1 MSVNLDINTLN
12 WVKSE
17 IDETLK
23 QARQALEVYVEAPD
37 DESQLRFCLNY
48 IHQVYGTLQMVELY
62 GASMLAEEMEHLTKA
77 IVEDKVSNREDA
89 FEVLMRG
96 IIQLPDYLEH
106 IQTGHDDV
114 PVVLLPLLNDMRA
127 ARNETF
133 LSENALFSPDMS
145 AVVPKAAAPADETD
159 IQVLAKKLRHQYHLG
174 LLDWFRD
181 RDVAGGLKRISSVLL
196 QLRSCAEG
204 SELARL
210 LWTAQGILEGLQSE
224 HLETGIAVKL
234 LMGQVDRQIK
244 HVIDQGEAA
253 FNTLPPDDLV
263 KNLLYYVAQTEAG
276 TPVVDEIKQAFKLE
290 QAMPDAE
297 RLEQARA
304 ELSAPNA
311 ELMDT
316 VSGVLLDDL
325 TQIKDSLDVFVRTDE
340 RNVDVLKEMSLK
352 FNQMAD
358 TLGMLGLGTQRKTIQ
373 EQVAV
378 MQSMVDGQRE
388 MDESGLMNIASA
400 ILTIETSLKEPG
412 NQISHSATSGKHAD
426 RMRDPEFRQLMTTVL
441 SEARNE
447 LNKVKESVN
456 DFSQSPRN
464 PALLEDVPEML
475 DRIRGS
481 LSMLN
486 LERAEAL
493 IDSAEDYVRH
503 KILTGEI
510 IPNEEELDALADA
523 ISSIEYY
530 MESLVDSWGHPTA
543 ILDVAEERLQLLGAF
558 DADEQDEV
566 SASPLADVSV
576 TSNDETLIDMP
587 SLDSGDIDL
596 PLDDEDDEGDTE
608 IEIAALDLEDGDSIV
623 LDGSG
628 LELGD
633 GLTLEGLDSA
643 SDISYPEIDPKSND
657 LAIAS
662 GDFEIDLGEGLPEA
676 ITSDTQEISIAEAFG
691 VKRIGE
697 ALDLWMGDPH
707 DSAMADLLQE
717 VCSHVR
723 QNAEVKELSDAVDV
737 IKGMST
743 LIEKIQKREVSLD
756 EEVKN
761 TLYMTRDTLLDL
773 LSDNDDAVKDK
784 KKLDQ
789 NDNIEV
795 AIEDPIEPESAIEEV
810 VVKEIELPVEQN
822 KHPANSASS
831 LADDLDDEI
840 IEIFLEEAEEE
851 SGNISNL
858 LPKWQSNPQ
867 DEECL
872 KDMRRSFHTLK
883 GSGRL
888 VGAMDLGE
896 FAWAFENMLNR
907 VLDKTVTPDE
917 KMFIILEKAN
927 ESILSLLDLFKKGQK
942 PPQSIFTLMEFA
954 EALCHGNP
962 IDLQQLD
969 SDMPDIS
976 QTMEVPAGMND
987 IVEIPNIDPALLEIY
1002 RKEINSHLG
1011 SLNNYIEAWNEDG
1024 INEASHDLIR
1034 ALHTLNGSSRTAGVS
1049 NLAELFGT
1057 LEKYTKYLQ
1066 TNHLAVPQRLVDLI
1080 QESMDY
1086 TRSVASSLENIGE
1099 TMPDDDALLARVHR
1113 AFDDLRFEAP
1123 TMEMMIPAELSSD
1136 VEEEVE
1142 TIEHMPSEVRNI
1154 EDDIVDYD
1162 EELVDIFLEEGTEIL
1177 DESDHTINDWMQD
1190 VENRSHLEAL
1200 QRQLHTLKGGARMAG
1215 IQAIGDL
1222 SHSIESMLTA
1232 VVEDQLSPSEEMF
1245 NVMQQAH
1252 DRLVMMLE
1260 QVSKRQS
1267 ITDAPELI
1275 QHVESVITGESII
1288 EEENGSAIQIEDG
1301 AVIETSENL
1310 EIETVDSID
1319 DVAVTEDES
1328 IEIEVPEV
1336 SSNVI
1341 PLEALKVEQ
1350 VQEVEAEETSLP
1362 AKADTTK
1369 ELEAAP
1375 SRTVEVRGREQVR
1388 VRADLL
1394 DNLVNFAGE
1403 VSIYRSR
1410 LEQQSN
1416 AFRYNLQEL
1425 NDTIARLRGQL
1436 RQFEMEAEAQIQY
1449 RLEETGSRTHEDF
1462 DPLEFDRFTQMQTL
1476 SRGMLESLND
1486 LDSLRGILTNLTR
1499 ESETLLVQ
1507 QARVNTELQEG
1518 LMRTRMVPFVG
1529 QVPRLRRIVRQTAQE
1544 LNKKIELHI
1553 EGADNELDRNVLE
1566 RILSPIEHMLRN
1578 AISHGIEKP
1587 KQRVAAGKPEQGNI
1601 YFAVAKEG
1609 SDIVVR
1615 VRDDGAGIDLEAIRE
1630 KAISKGLLKP
1640 DAKISNQALLDFI
1653 LESGFSTASEVTQ
1666 ISGRG
1671 VGMDVVNNEIKQLG
1685 GVLNIDTIKGQGT
1698 SFSINLPLTLSITR
1712 ALMVNVGDELFAI
1725 PLIGIEGV
1733 ERVSN
1738 EKLKKLHASENAVYR
1753 WLEED
1758 SQFLHLGSVMGVCE
1772 PRISDEQKH
1781 NSLLMVRS
1789 GDLHAAIQVEGLI
1802 GSREIVVKPVGPQL
1816 STLRG
1821 ISGATIMGDGR
1832 VVLILDLGVLIR
1844 LANMQRE
1851 ETGEVNTPVDVVV
1864 EERKPVVMVVD
1875 DSITVRKV
1883 TTRLLERNDMEA
1895 ISAKDGVDALAQL
1908 QEVRPDIILLD
1919 VEMPRM
1925 DGFELATNM
1934 RNDDNLKDIPVIMIT
1949 SRTGEKHRERALN
1962 IGVNDYMGKP
1972 YNENELL
1979 ESIKTLIK
1987 K

>member
-77 IVEDKVSNREDA
+77 IIEDKVSNREDA

-127 ARNETF
+127 ARNEAL

-145 AVVPKAAAPADETD
+145 AVVPKAAAPAEETD
-159 IQVLAKKLRHQYHLG
+159 IQLLAKKLRHQYHLG

-181 RDVAGGLKRISSVLL
+181 RDVAGGLKRISSVLQ
-196 QLRSCAEG
+196 QLRSCAED

-304 ELSAPNA
+304 ELTAPNA

-316 VSGVLLDDL
+316 VSGVLFDDL
-325 TQIKDSLDVFVRTDE
+325 TQIKDSLDVFVRTEE

-412 NQISHSATSGKHAD
+412 NQVQSAASGKHAD

-456 DFSQSPRN
+456 DFSQSPKN
-464 PALLEDVPEML
+464 PALLEDVPDML

-503 KILTGEI
+503 KILTGEK

-558 DADEQDEV
+558 DAAEQDEA
-566 SASPLADVSV
+566 SPSPLADASV
-576 TSNDETLIDMP
+576 TSKDATLIDMP
-587 SLDSGDIDL
+587 DLGSGDIDL
-596 PLDDEDDEGDTE
+596 SLDDEDDTE
-608 IEIAALDLEDGDSIV
+608 VEIAAPELEDDDSIV
-623 LDGSG
+623 LDSSG

-633 GLTLEGLDSA
+633 GLTLEGLDSE
-643 SDISYPEIDPKSND
+643 SDISYPDIDSTSND
-657 LAIAS
+657 LAIES

-676 ITSDTQEISIAEAFG
+676 ITNDTQEISIAEAFG

-723 QNAEVKELSDAVDV
+723 QNAEAKELSHVVDI
-737 IKGMST
+737 IKDMST
-743 LIEKIQKREVSLD
+743 LIEKIQKQEISLD

-773 LSDNDDAVKDK
+773 LSDDAVKDK
-784 KKLDQ
+784 KKLDE
-789 NDNIEV
+789 NENIEV
-795 AIEDPIEPESAIEEV
+795 AIEDRIEPEAVIEEV
-810 VVKEIELPVEQN
+810 VVKEIELPVEEVKQ
-822 KHPANSASS
+822 PANSASS

-851 SGNISNL
+851 TGNISTL

-888 VGAMDLGE
+888 VGALDLGE

-907 VLDKTVTPDE
+907 VLDKTVTPVED
-917 KMFIILEKAN
+917 MFVILDKAN
-927 ESILSLLDLFKKGQK
+927 ASLTKLLELFKKGEK
-942 PPQSIFTLMEFA
+942 PPQSIYTLMEFA
-954 EALCHGNP
+954 EALSQGNP

-976 QTMEVPAGMND
+976 QTIEVPAGMND
-987 IVEIPNIDPALLEIY
+987 VVEIPNIDPALLEIY

-1011 SLNNYIEAWNEDG
+1011 SLEKYIEAWNEDG
-1024 INEASHDLIR
+1024 VNEASHDLIR

-1057 LEKYTKYLQ
+1057 LEKYAKYLQ
-1066 TNHLAVPQRLVDLI
+1066 TNHLVVPQRLVDLV

-1086 TRSVASSLENIGE
+1086 TQSVASSLENIGE
-1099 TMPDDDALLARVHR
+1099 TMPDDDALLARAHR
-1113 AFDDLRFEAP
+1113 AFDDLRFETP
-1123 TMEMMIPAELSSD
+1123 TMEMMIPAELSSG

-1142 TIEHMPSEVRNI
+1142 TVEHIPSEVRNI

-1252 DRLVMMLE
+1252 DRLVLMLE

-1275 QHVESVITGESII
+1275 KQVEGVIAGESIT
-1288 EEENGSAIQIEDG
+1288 EEEIDSAIQIDDE
-1301 AVIETSENL
+1301 VVTETSENL

-1319 DVAVTEDES
+1319 NVVVDEDES
-1328 IEIEVPEV
+1328 IEIEAPEV
-1336 SSNVI
+1336 SDNVVQ
-1341 PLEALKVEQ
+1341 LEPVKVEPE
-1350 VQEVEAEETSLP
+1350 QEVEAEEASLP
-1362 AKADTTK
+1362 ASITEETEEAK
-1369 ELEAAP
+1369 EIEAAP
-1375 SRTVEVRGREQVR
+1375 SRAVEARGREQVR

-1436 RQFEMEAEAQIQY
+1436 RQFEMEAEAQIQH

-1615 VRDDGAGIDLEAIRE
+1615 VRDDGAGIDLDAIRE
-1630 KAISKGLLKP
+1630 KAISKGQLKP

-1685 GVLNIDTIKGQGT
+1685 GILNIDTIKGQGT

-1725 PLIGIEGV
+1725 PLIGVEGV

-1738 EKLKKLHASENAVYR
+1738 QELKKLHASENAVYR
-1753 WLEED
+1753 WLDED

-1772 PRISDEQKH
+1772 PRLTDEEKH
-1781 NSLLMVRS
+1781 TSLLMVRS

-1802 GSREIVVKPVGPQL
+1802 GSREVVVKPVGPQL

-1908 QEVRPDIILLD
+1908 QEVRPDVMLLD

-1934 RNDDNLKDIPVIMIT
+1934 RNDDSLKDIPIIMIT
-1949 SRTGEKHRERALN
+1949 SRTGEKHRERALS

-1979 ESIKTLIK
+1979 ESINTLIEK
-1987 K
+1987 